1 MPINESLNVPQIVSY
16 INILFCVALFV
27 APIIAYFSLR
37 RFRHFGWFYTL
48 VTLILSAII
57 TLGFSW
63 FDDYSVQLQLAYYGY
78 EESLVNEFANVA
90 PENMEKV
97 SLLLDCGHVDIK
109 PGIINAFVFGASIAY
124 DFILFMLFNILLPMF
139 HDEDITE

>member
-37 RFRHFGWFYTL
+37 RFRYFGWFYTL

-63 FDDYSVQLQLAYYGY
+63 FDDYTISLQLAYYGY
-78 EESLVNEFANVA
+78 DANQVNEFVNVA

-97 SLLLDCGHVDIK
+97 GMLLDCGHVDIK
-109 PGIINAFVFGASIAY
+109 TGIVNLVIFGASIAY
-124 DFILFMLFNILLPMF
+124 DFFLFVLFNVLYPMF
-139 HDEDITE
+139 RGDDITE

>member
-1 MPINESLNVPQIVSY
+1 MPINAFFNVPQIVSCIY
-16 INILFCVALFV
+16 ILFFGALFV
-27 APIIAYFSLR
+27 APIITYFLLR
-37 RFRHFGWFYTL
+37 RFKHFGWYYL
-48 VTLILSAII
+48 VVVLFLSAII

-90 PENMEKV
+90 PKNMEKA